1 MAGSFVDQVN
11 QTGVSAL
18 GFERHVAV
26 SGISDQDLFA
36 TMHEFF
42 EQVRIVHFRGAGVHR
57 MNQAA
62 AGIDSD
68 VGLHSKVPL
77 AGFLGGTHLRISLA
91 PALPTVRAPV

>member
-36 TMHEFF
+36 TMHELF
-42 EQVRIVHFRGAGVHR
+42 EQVRIVHFRGAGAYG

-62 AGIDSD
+62 A
-68 VGLHSKVPL
+68 
-77 AGFLGGTHLRISLA
+77 ASLA
-91 PALPTVRAPV
+91 LAVLRAARCRQVGGVRHRRGFQL